1 MGRLGMGRV
10 AEGTFCVVELV
21 HGGQN
26 PGEAWAEMGEGK
38 QTAQVLTFI
47 LPQRKHS

>member
-10 AEGTFCVVELV
+10 VEGTFCVVEVV

-26 PGEAWAEMGEGK
+26 PG
-38 QTAQVLTFI
+38 
-47 LPQRKHS
+47 QRSVGRDG